1 MRAGHPARNDLLLS
15 GILSLHMKILGEP
28 LQAASGMANTSKR
41 RVFDFYQLENRIL
54 LSGDTLDGAEVPG
67 GEDVAAVLMAE
78 VGTVV
83 EHDATAGESASA
95 SQFIAADVSDRTR
108 HMEAAS
114 EGTVNLDAALP
125 LEIVFVDSG
134 VQDSEGL
141 LDGLRGE
148 SSNESQWLIIEL
160 AADQDGIDQISRT
173 LEPLSGVNAVHIL
186 SHGTGTG
193 IRLGTAQLN
202 VDTGEAYAGQIA
214 GWARSFDADADVLIY
229 GCGLASTDDGRGLIE
244 SIAVL
249 CDCDVAASDDPTGHE
264 QLGGDWE
271 LEFQVGEVETRV
283 AIGDAAQANW
293 MSILDSPVGSE
304 TTVASTSAAE
314 SNAAVAMAAS
324 GDFVVVWEKDDGGS
338 DGADVY
344 FQRYDAGG
352 TEQGTATRV
361 NTTINGNQNLPSVA
375 MKSDGGFVVV
385 WDGNG
390 DQSGQVD
397 NDGIF
402 MQQYDFQ
409 GNSQGGETL
418 VNSNNKVESD
428 AEIAMNADGDFVVVW
443 STKDSGT
450 GSEFEIYL
458 QRFDSSGTAQGSEI
472 RANTTTDQDQFAPV
486 VAMASDGSF
495 VVAWEGRGDE
505 SGETDSHGVFFQM
518 FDSSS
523 VAQGNENRVNTTT
536 ADVQSD
542 ADIAI
547 NGNGDFLVAWTSGSV
562 EVDGVLQG
570 QIFHQLFDATG
581 GSIGGEE
588 MDTSELLGPYASP
601 SVATTAADGF
611 VLAFDG
617 DGSAVVDDIYKIVYD
632 AGGNQLSSVLVS
644 TTDTTHSKADVGTAS
659 NGDSVIVW
667 QTIDYQAD
675 PDADSILLQRYS
687 SNAGPVITTG
697 AIIVANPSYQL
708 PTSPSGSLLFSNH
721 DIVVWDGAFAVLFDS
736 PAFSNDVMIDA
747 IARSPSG
754 NVLLSIS
761 TQTVVLGGVEFG
773 SGDIVEYNTESG
785 DTSLFL
791 KGSLLANGPDSFGN
805 TTSVFLSSNATP
817 EPTAENVDALH
828 VRSDGKILLSV
839 EGTGGL
845 DDGSGQRLS
854 MNDSDIVLYDP
865 IANSASI
872 LFDFSGL
879 YLGDIDAISE
889 QSNGLLTLSAGSN
902 ITLPNGDVFSRS
914 DLFDFNHTGSAIDG
928 LDPLEGRLNRDNPG
942 ADFMN
947 SAGGSSSP
955 NLNGVAN
962 ADGGS
967 TASVYVPEGQ
977 TMVTQI
983 TATSSAGA
991 TLSFSITGGAD
1002 FDRFTLNSSTGELEF
1017 ALSPDHETPGDSG
1030 GDNTYEVEV
1039 TVEDGNSASDS
1050 QLLLVTVTDV
1060 LPGIVTD
1067 ADDAT
1072 NEVVENAPV
1081 GTIVGVTAQALDDV
1095 DSYFLS
1101 DDDEGRFAIHA
1112 TTGLVTVAVPLDRET
1127 DGGLRQ
1133 IEVSATD
1140 GATIRSSFFS
1150 IAVSPVN
1157 EHDPVIISDGGGA
1170 TASIAVQEN
1179 ATSVTSV
1186 VATDSDAPTDIMSY
1200 DIVGGAD
1207 ASKFTIDPV
1216 TGFLAFITAPDFETP
1231 TDAGG
1236 DNLYVVEV
1244 QASDGSGRTD
1254 SQLLSISV
1262 EDMYVAIA
1270 SQQTQAFV
1278 GSSATIGHDTAG
1290 DDRLMLVTVSM
1301 ANHGSTVVT
1310 DIANDGVSLSFV
1322 GAENYSVNSQNE
1334 VRIEMWALVAPALGV
1349 HDVTVNLSSPDV
1361 EGAFVGITI
1370 FSNVDQLDPY
1380 GVFASDG
1387 ETTSTASV
1395 VASSA
1400 EDELV
1405 FNALAVETHSN
1416 YNLVPVSGQAQLWDL
1431 HTLALNFGAGIQDGA
1446 ESVVSSWGFNN
1457 ANDWVLATLPIRPT
1471 VTSNADPVIT
1481 SDGGGEVVWLDVD
1494 EHNATAF
1501 VPPGSPDP
1509 EFPVTTIQATD
1520 SDLGQQLQYTIV
1532 GGDDFS
1538 QFRLDPTSGL
1548 LEFLTAPDR
1557 ELPTDASQD
1566 AVYELAVQVTD
1577 GSGGSDSQLIFVTLN
1592 DVNEYSLGAVTDVDL
1607 ALDEVAENA
1616 VTGTVTGLT
1625 ALATD
1630 ADATATVSYSLQ
1642 NDAGGRFQI
1651 DSATGI
1657 LLVANGNLLD
1667 RESSASHDVTVLASS
1682 SDGSQA
1688 TSIFTIF
1695 LSDVDEY
1702 DLGSVVD
1709 NDPGT
1714 NQVAENAVTGT
1725 ATGLTGLA
1733 IDADAT
1739 ATVTYTLQNDAG
1751 GRFQI
1756 DSGTAFVSVA
1766 DGTLVDRESAVSH
1779 DVTVLASSSDGSQ
1792 ATGTFSI
1799 LLVDVDEF
1807 DVGVVVDEDLT
1818 ANEVTENTSIGT
1830 ATGITALA
1838 TDVDA
1843 TTNAI
1848 TYSLANDDG
1857 GRFSIDPLSG
1867 AVSTAGMINSETD
1880 GATRE
1885 LTVRATSLDGSF
1897 SDQTFTVSIMDV
1909 DEFDLG
1915 PISDADNTVDAVDEN
1930 AISNSVVGVTAF
1942 ASDADAE
1949 NNVVSYAMD
1958 DTAGGRFK
1966 VDEATGVLTVDDGSL
1981 INREI
1986 AASYL
1991 VSVRA
1996 TSSDGSEQTR
2006 AFEIAIND
2014 VDEFAVTST
2023 LDVDADADQVDE
2035 NASVGTVVG
2044 VTASAFDADAT
2055 TNEIFYSLDDND
2067 GGRFTVDSVT
2077 GVLTVASEIDREA
2090 DGPLRTIVIRSQSQ
2104 DGSFTSASFVIAIGD
2119 VDEFDVEPGQDVDPV
2134 PNIVDEN
2141 SPAGTV
2147 VGLTVVAEDADA
2159 TATVAYSLDDDANGR
2174 FVIDSSTGQVT
2185 VMGDLDFES
2194 QASHGISVRSI
2205 SSDGSES
2212 TQSFVIEVQDVNEPP
2227 VAVADV
2233 YERFEASD
2241 GLAPGVVGNDWDVD
2255 GDQLSA
2261 VLVNGPANGRLTLE
2275 SDGSFVY
2282 TANAGF
2288 VGIDTFS
2295 YRATDGFLQS
2305 EPVEVRIEVIAPPP
2319 TNDVNDDSTD
2329 EPDLDLPLPL
2339 DGLIGLKM
2347 ETNNAGDVAP
2357 EVQHKSHA
2365 GIISKDVLNWTSSR
2379 LLNVIDPL
2387 EAESQFAVGVSMGSL
2402 SQSRSPQEG
2411 IESAMLRELLEFDL
2425 EQAIVWQHWDALRDN
2440 FEGSPI
2446 IYVVGSAG
2454 SAAGVISVGYLL
2466 WIIRGSTAITV
2477 LTSSLPSWRM
2487 VDPAAILTAYRK
2499 SMDHD
2504 EDGVDG
2510 MLD

>member
-1 MRAGHPARNDLLLS
+1 
-15 GILSLHMKILGEP
+15 MKILGEP

-41 RVFDFYQLENRIL
+41 RVFDFYPLENRIL

-78 VGTVV
+78 VGAVV
-83 EHDATAGESASA
+83 EHDATTGESASA

-314 SNAAVAMAAS
+314 SNAAVAMADS

-344 FQRYDAGG
+344 FQRYDASG

-390 DQSGQVD
+390 DQSGQAD

-418 VNSNNKVESD
+418 VNSNDKVESD
-428 AEIAMNADGDFVVVW
+428 AEIAMNADGDFVIVW
-443 STKDSGT
+443 STEDSGK

-505 SGETDSHGVFFQM
+505 PGETDSHGVFFQM

-542 ADIAI
+542 ADIAM

-617 DGSAVVDDIYKIVYD
+617 DGSAVVDDIHKIVYD

-644 TTDTTHSKADVGTAS
+644 TTDTTHSKADVGTAP

-747 IARSPSG
+747 IARSPGG

-773 SGDIVEYNTESG
+773 SGDIVEYNPESG

-805 TTSVFLSSNATP
+805 TTSIFLSSNATP

-854 MNDSDIVLYDP
+854 INDSDIVLYDP

-902 ITLPNGDVFSRS
+902 MTLPNGDVFSRS
-914 DLFDFNHTGSAIDG
+914 DLFDFNHTGSVIDG
-928 LDPLEGRLNRDNPG
+928 LAPLEGRLNRDNPG
-942 ADFMN
+942 ADFIN
-947 SAGGSSSP
+947 SAGGSSNP

-983 TATSSAGA
+983 TATSSAGE

-1002 FDRFTLNSSTGELEF
+1002 FDSFTLNSSTGELEF

-1081 GTIVGVTAQALDDV
+1081 GTVVGVTAQASDDV

-1112 TTGLVTVAVPLDRET
+1112 TTGLVTIAVPLDRET

-1150 IAVSPVN
+1150 IAVSPIN

-1186 VATDSDAPTDIMSY
+1186 VATDNDAPTDIMSY

-1231 TDAGG
+1231 TDVGG

-1262 EDMYVAIA
+1262 EDMHVSIA
-1270 SQQTQAFV
+1270 GQQTQAFV

-1446 ESVVSSWGFNN
+1446 ESVVSSWDFNM

-1538 QFRLDPTSGL
+1538 QFRLDPTSGV

-1592 DVNEYSLGAVTDVDL
+1592 DVNEYSLGAVTDGDL

-1657 LLVANGNLLD
+1657 LLVANGNL
-1667 RESSASHDVTVLASS
+1667 
-1682 SDGSQA
+1682 
-1688 TSIFTIF
+1688 
-1695 LSDVDEY
+1695 
-1702 DLGSVVD
+1702 
-1709 NDPGT
+1709 
-1714 NQVAENAVTGT
+1714 
-1725 ATGLTGLA
+1725 
-1733 IDADAT
+1733 
-1739 ATVTYTLQNDAG
+1739 
-1751 GRFQI
+1751 
-1756 DSGTAFVSVA
+1756 
-1766 DGTLVDRESAVSH
+1766 
-1779 DVTVLASSSDGSQ
+1779 
-1792 ATGTFSI
+1792 
-1799 LLVDVDEF
+1799 
-1807 DVGVVVDEDLT
+1807 
-1818 ANEVTENTSIGT
+1818 
-1830 ATGITALA
+1830 
-1838 TDVDA
+1838 
-1843 TTNAI
+1843 
-1848 TYSLANDDG
+1848 
-1857 GRFSIDPLSG
+1857 
-1867 AVSTAGMINSETD
+1867 
-1880 GATRE
+1880 
-1885 LTVRATSLDGSF
+1885 
-1897 SDQTFTVSIMDV
+1897 
-1909 DEFDLG
+1909 
-1915 PISDADNTVDAVDEN
+1915 
-1930 AISNSVVGVTAF
+1930 
-1942 ASDADAE
+1942 
-1949 NNVVSYAMD
+1949 
-1958 DTAGGRFK
+1958 
-1966 VDEATGVLTVDDGSL
+1966 
-1981 INREI
+1981 
-1986 AASYL
+1986 
-1991 VSVRA
+1991 
-1996 TSSDGSEQTR
+1996 
-2006 AFEIAIND
+2006 
-2014 VDEFAVTST
+2014 
-2023 LDVDADADQVDE
+2023 
-2035 NASVGTVVG
+2035 
-2044 VTASAFDADAT
+2044 
-2055 TNEIFYSLDDND
+2055 
-2067 GGRFTVDSVT
+2067 
-2077 GVLTVASEIDREA
+2077 
-2090 DGPLRTIVIRSQSQ
+2090 
-2104 DGSFTSASFVIAIGD
+2104 
-2119 VDEFDVEPGQDVDPV
+2119 
-2134 PNIVDEN
+2134 
-2141 SPAGTV
+2141 
-2147 VGLTVVAEDADA
+2147 
-2159 TATVAYSLDDDANGR
+2159 
-2174 FVIDSSTGQVT
+2174 
-2185 VMGDLDFES
+2185 
-2194 QASHGISVRSI
+2194 
-2205 SSDGSES
+2205 
-2212 TQSFVIEVQDVNEPP
+2212 
-2227 VAVADV
+2227 
-2233 YERFEASD
+2233 
-2241 GLAPGVVGNDWDVD
+2241 
-2255 GDQLSA
+2255 
-2261 VLVNGPANGRLTLE
+2261 
-2275 SDGSFVY
+2275 
-2282 TANAGF
+2282 
-2288 VGIDTFS
+2288 
-2295 YRATDGFLQS
+2295 
-2305 EPVEVRIEVIAPPP
+2305 
-2319 TNDVNDDSTD
+2319 
-2329 EPDLDLPLPL
+2329 
-2339 DGLIGLKM
+2339 
-2347 ETNNAGDVAP
+2347 
-2357 EVQHKSHA
+2357 
-2365 GIISKDVLNWTSSR
+2365 
-2379 LLNVIDPL
+2379 
-2387 EAESQFAVGVSMGSL
+2387 
-2402 SQSRSPQEG
+2402 
-2411 IESAMLRELLEFDL
+2411 
-2425 EQAIVWQHWDALRDN
+2425 
-2440 FEGSPI
+2440 
-2446 IYVVGSAG
+2446 
-2454 SAAGVISVGYLL
+2454 
-2466 WIIRGSTAITV
+2466 
-2477 LTSSLPSWRM
+2477 
-2487 VDPAAILTAYRK
+2487 
-2499 SMDHD
+2499 
-2504 EDGVDG
+2504 
-2510 MLD
+2510 